1 MRKINLNMSS
11 WNLKAAISLRSVFVA
26 VVFLLRQL
34 LGRWLLVDQQSNIR
48 PNNSEKRPKSSSLQ
62 TETLNLGGVIGWVA
76 FFILLEVN
84 FCSRKVACL
93 LIS

>member
-11 WNLKAAISLRSVFVA
+11 WSLKATISLRSVFVA

-34 LGRWLLVDQQSNIR
+34 LGRWLLVDQCSNIK
-48 PNNSEKRPKSSSLQ
+48 PNNSEKRPKRSLQ